1 MTGRRADTP
10 TGACGAPDLIAHPE
24 RAAEVPLDRIP
35 GLLAQIASEQAALA
49 ALQTA
54 LAARLVTAP
63 DLGNAQDS
71 EDRLLT
77 AADVATTLGVT
88 IRWVQRRARRL
99 PFARK
104 LSEHAIRYSEA
115 GLRRWMAHRRSHVA

>member
-1 MTGRRADTP
+1 MNAHKADTP
-10 TGACGAPDLIAHPE
+10 TNACGSADLIAHPD
-24 RAAEVPLDRIP
+24 RVASCPLDRIP
-35 GLLAQIASEQAALA
+35 GLLARIASEQAALA

-63 DLGNAQDS
+63 EAGTAREP

-77 AADVATTLGVT
+77 AADVATALGVT

-115 GLRRWMAHRRSHVA
+115 GLRRWMAHRRSQVG

>member
-1 MTGRRADTP
+1 MTGRKADTP

-24 RAAEVPLDRIP
+24 RAAGVPLDRIP
-35 GLLAQIASEQAALA
+35 GLLAQIASEQAGLA

-54 LAARLVTAP
+54 LAARLVAAP
-63 DLGNAQDS
+63 DSGTAREP
-71 EDRLLT
+71 EDRLLM
-77 AADVATTLGVT
+77 AVDVAQALGVT
-88 IRWVQRRARRL
+88 VRWVQRRARRL

-115 GLRRWMAHRRSHVA
+115 GLRRWMAHRRSQVG

>member
-1 MTGRRADTP
+1 MNAHKADTP
-10 TGACGAPDLIAHPE
+10 TNACGSADLIAHPE
-24 RAAEVPLDRIP
+24 RATKIPLDKIP
-35 GLLAQIASEQAALA
+35 GVLAQIASEQAALA

-54 LAARLVTAP
+54 LAARLVMAP
-63 DLGNAQDS
+63 DSDS
-71 EDRLLT
+71 AREPEDRLLT
-77 AADVATTLGVT
+77 AVDVAHALGVT
-88 IRWVQRRARRL
+88 VRWVQRRARRL

>member
-1 MTGRRADTP
+1 MNGRKAETQTSATGVA
-10 TGACGAPDLIAHPE
+10 ALIAHPE
-24 RAAEVPLDRIP
+24 RTADVPTDRIP
-35 GLLAQIASEQAALA
+35 GLLAQIAAEQSALA

-63 DLGNAQDS
+63 DSGTRPEAG
-71 EDRLLT
+71 DRLLT
-77 AADVATTLGVT
+77 AADVATALGVT
-88 IRWVQRRARRL
+88 VRWVQRRARRL

-115 GLRRWMAHRRSHVA
+115 GLRRWMAYRHRA